1 MAGLEK
7 VSRHW
12 RTHVAEPDE
21 TRVHCLILLPGD
33 THYRAAIDRCLDRHQ
48 LAHVLAELSSL
59 DPPVMPS
66 KRVTQGQF
74 SRAPAC
80 SRSATAAAIN
90 LSAAVHSARRHITT
104 PSTGTGARMDVALAA
119 DRGRVAQ
126 LLGHTLDRARD

>member
-1 MAGLEK
+1 
-7 VSRHW
+7 
-12 RTHVAEPDE
+12 
-21 TRVHCLILLPGD
+21 LILLPGD
-33 THYRAAIDRCLDRHQ
+33 TDYRAAIDRCLDRHQ

-74 SRAPAC
+74 ARAPAC

-90 LSAAVHSARRHITT
+90 LSAAVHSASRHITT
-104 PSTGTGARMDVALAA
+104 PSAGTGAWMLAAMIASVGLKEPYRDSGECARVDVALAA